1 MHPALRSLL
10 TAELEEHKK
19 IEAQRAVEE
28 EARRRREEIA
38 RRQQAE
44 ATQREAEAAR
54 REAEAA
60 RQRHEVE
67 ARRAAEEE
75 ARRQREIDRAIRIQ
89 AEQWLAKLDPYSI
102 EGQWFTVFAARH
114 QDRLS
119 AAIAYLRGV
128 KGLG

>member
-1 MHPALRSLL
+1 VHPALRSLL

-28 EARRRREEIA
+28 EARRRREELA

-44 ATQREAEAAR
+44 AAQREAEAAR

-67 ARRAAEEE
+67 ARRVAEEE
-75 ARRQREIDRAIRIQ
+75 ARRQREIDRAIRVQ

-114 QDRLS
+114 PDRLS